1 MGESQSFCVHYSK
14 HDMPFGCVASRST
27 EATVSEEFDILPFQ
41 LYRGFLPFGSVESA
55 RW

>member
-1 MGESQSFCVHYSK
+1 MKARVFVSITQNTSCLLA
-14 HDMPFGCVASRST
+14 VASRST

>member
-14 HDMPFGCVASRST
+14 HDMPFGCVASHST